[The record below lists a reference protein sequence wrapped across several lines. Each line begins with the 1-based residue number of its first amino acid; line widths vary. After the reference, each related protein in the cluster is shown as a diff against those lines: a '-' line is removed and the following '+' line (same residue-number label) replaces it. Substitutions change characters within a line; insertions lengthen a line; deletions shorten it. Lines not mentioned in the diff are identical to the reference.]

1 MSEALTPPGG
11 EDGTDNG
18 QQTRVLIAGANGGVV
33 VARLY
38 TTPAHEQRPRRL
50 KLRNVGQRTLPVL
63 PSLDGVAN
71 GATLHRDADQ
81 VVRRYAAVLFAYL
94 LTGTEPDED
103 TTAGRTAWVK
113 GMQSLAATMVR
124 GKLPTRV
131 ATPAAQAWEAAQNRL
146 TDASNSPLVTAP
158 TTETMAD
165 FFLKAVR
172 V

>member
-1 MSEALTPPGG
+1 MSEAVTPPGG

-18 QQTRVLIAGANGGVV
+18 QPTRVLIAGADGGVV

-71 GATLHRDADQ
+71 GATLDRDADQ

-103 TTAGRTAWVK
+103 NCRPDRLGEGNAVVGRDHGRGEISHTGGDSGCAGVGGSA
-113 GMQSLAATMVR
+113 
-124 GKLPTRV
+124 
-131 ATPAAQAWEAAQNRL
+131 NRL
-146 TDASNSPLVTAP
+146 MDASPLVTAP